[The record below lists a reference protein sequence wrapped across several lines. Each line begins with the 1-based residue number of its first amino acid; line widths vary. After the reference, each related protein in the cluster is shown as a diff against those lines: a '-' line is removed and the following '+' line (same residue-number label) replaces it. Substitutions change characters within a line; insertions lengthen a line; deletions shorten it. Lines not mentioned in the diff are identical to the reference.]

1 MSILDEL
8 DASTESDDDRYRVAL
23 PDFYGPMDLLLD
35 LIEREELEITQISL
49 AQVTD
54 QFLAYV
60 TTLKEINPDN
70 LTDFLVVASKL
81 LVLKSKMLLPKPPP
95 SIIEDEEG
103 EIDDLVQQ
111 LRDYKRFKTLA
122 QDLQAIES
130 LGQRNFVRL
139 TAPLK
144 IEPKL
149 QPGEG
154 NVLNLLTAVRQALTI
169 KPEQPDVAT
178 VVSRQEITIGQ
189 QINHIRTRFQDYQ
202 QLSFQDLLTE
212 ARTRVEVIVTF
223 LAVLELLKRRLV
235 DVDQTINFG
244 QITLV
249 RLAEAE
255 SDGEDWSSLESM
267 TEMS

>member
-8 DASTESDDDRYRVAL
+8 NATTNADDERYQVAL

-35 LIEREELEITQISL
+35 LIEREELEITRISL

-54 QFLAYV
+54 QFLDYV
-60 TTLKEINPDN
+60 TTLKEINADN

-95 SIIEDEEG
+95 GIIEDEEA
-103 EIDDLVQQ
+103 ETDDLVQQ

-122 QDLQAIES
+122 QELHSIEA
-130 LGQRNFVRL
+130 LGRRNFVRL
-139 TAPLK
+139 TSPLK

-154 NVLNLLTAVRQALTI
+154 NILTLLAAVRQALTI
-169 KPEQPDVAT
+169 KPEQPNVTT

-189 QINHIRTRFQDYQ
+189 QINHIRARLQEHQ
-202 QLSFQDLLTE
+202 QLSFEDLLTE

-235 DVDQTINFG
+235 EVEQTANFG
-244 QITLV
+244 QIILF
-249 RLAEAE
+249 RLEEAISYE
-255 SDGEDWSSLESM
+255 EDWSSLENM
-267 TEMS
+267 TELS